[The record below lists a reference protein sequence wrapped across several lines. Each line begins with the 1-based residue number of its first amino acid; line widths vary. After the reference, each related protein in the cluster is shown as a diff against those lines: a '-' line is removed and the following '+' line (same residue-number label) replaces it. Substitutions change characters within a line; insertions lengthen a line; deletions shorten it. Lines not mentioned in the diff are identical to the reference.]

1 MSRSRK
7 RRRGKLDMPGVRQLE
22 RRTSQATVSWFSGM
36 RPVLRAVTIFCVLMG
51 AFYAFEFTEVAK
63 GDVRIAYLKLIARA
77 SGGTLAVL
85 GYDTTVDGVLVSSPR
100 FSMSIVRGC
109 DASDPAAA
117 FVAAVLASPT
127 SVWAKIPGIAIG
139 TLALLTINLFRVVT
153 LFFVGI
159 YFPSAFETMHHGVW
173 QASFFV
179 LAIACWAIWVQW
191 ATSESGRNTDD
202 ST

>member
-7 RRRGKLDMPGVRQLE
+7 RRRGKLDVPRVRPLK
-22 RRTSQATVSWFSGM
+22 RDTSEATVSWLSGM

-51 AFYAFEFTEVAK
+51 AFYAFEFTKVAK
-63 GDVRIAYLKLIARA
+63 GDVRRAYLKLIARV

-85 GYDTTVDGVLVSSPR
+85 GYDTTVDGVSVSSPR
-100 FSMSIVRGC
+100 FSMKIVRGC
-109 DASDPAAA
+109 DATDPAAA

-127 SVWAKIPGIAIG
+127 SIWAKIPGIAIG
-139 TLALLTINLFRVVT
+139 TLALLTINLLRVVS

-159 YFPSAFETMHHGVW
+159 YFPSAFKTIHHGIW
-173 QASFFV
+173 QASFIV

-191 ATSESGRNTDD
+191 ATRERVRKTDD

>member
-7 RRRGKLDMPGVRQLE
+7 RRRGKPDVPRVRHLE
-22 RRTSQATVSWFSGM
+22 RDTSEATVSWLLGM

-51 AFYAFEFTEVAK
+51 AFYAFEFTKVAK
-63 GDVRIAYLKLIARA
+63 GNLRGAYLKLIARA

-85 GYDTTVDGVLVSSPR
+85 GYDTTVDGVSVSSPR
-100 FSMSIVRGC
+100 FSMNIVRGC
-109 DASDPAAA
+109 DATDPAAA

-139 TLALLTINLFRVVT
+139 TLALLTINLLRVVT

-159 YFPSAFETMHHGVW
+159 YFPSAFETMHQGVW
-173 QASFFV
+173 QASFMV

-191 ATSESGRNTDD
+191 ATRERVRKADD